1 MHRYKQANVSWRLLE
16 CNPTLTRHAPFF
28 GEHTREILSDVV
40 GLSAEEIDELYA
52 AGVTGD
58 EPVNPGIG

>member
-16 CNPTLTRHAPFF
+16 CNPTLARHAPFF
-28 GEHTREILSDVV
+28 GEHTREILSGVA
-40 GLSAEEIDELYA
+40 GLSAEEIEALYA